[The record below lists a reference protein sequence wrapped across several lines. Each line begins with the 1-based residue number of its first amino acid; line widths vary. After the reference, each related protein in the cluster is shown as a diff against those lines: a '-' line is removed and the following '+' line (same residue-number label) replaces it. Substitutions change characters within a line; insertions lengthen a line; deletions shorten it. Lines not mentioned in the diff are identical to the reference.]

1 MLFRSPG
8 RRKICAV
15 TQAPALYRYRSL
27 HWSADT
33 GVPITTTSVCP
44 MRTLITALTLPA
56 LLITSA
62 LSPASHA
69 HIPSANPMEHSRPF
83 PAGPSRQLEDY
94 RFLDDP
100 ARRTDPLDGLRY
112 HRLGDKIGR
121 ASCRERG

>member
-1 MLFRSPG
+1 
-8 RRKICAV
+8 
-15 TQAPALYRYRSL
+15 
-27 HWSADT
+27 
-33 GVPITTTSVCP
+33 

-112 HRLGDKIGR
+112 HRLGDSAWLQLG
-121 ASCRERG
+121 G

>member
-1 MLFRSPG
+1 
-8 RRKICAV
+8 
-15 TQAPALYRYRSL
+15 
-27 HWSADT
+27 
-33 GVPITTTSVCP
+33 

-112 HRLGDKIGR
+112 HRLG
-121 ASCRERG
+121 ASAWLPPLKVSAPFAPRLALDDIETVPAFRSVPPV